1 MEQVVL
7 RLEFLVAV
15 LGLVGAAKSA
25 YNGWLRRH
33 VFAPLERVEEIDHR
47 TERLESNQEQ
57 MKDQQEDLTDA
68 VVALGRSHEEDE
80 RDFDVDNFKRETGRK
95 SGSDDFLQDD

>member
-1 MEQVVL
+1 MALIRVEL
-7 RLEFLVAV
+7 IVAI
-15 LGLVGAAKSA
+15 LTAIGLLKSV

-47 TERLESNQEQ
+47 TERLESNQED